1 MSPLIIILFSTL
13 FGVTNAIPW
22 AAAKQTATYKGDEWS
37 PRPTNTILEPRDLFR
52 RGSFDVDVCGWIG
65 GNKAQSVG
73 CASGSSCIHDTSYGV
88 IGCCPT
94 SSAGSDP
101 IPCTDGLYTT
111 CIDHNSAGYA
121 SNSFMVNDGILS
133 CPSNLNCY
141 KVNYPENYSQF
152 GCGPSTANVT
162 AVTTFAGQAT
172 DDNLQLVYTGVTFN
186 PTITIQNPSN
196 FGAATSF
203 PSSTTAT
210 PTQSTASATAGKG
223 SLTPSIP
230 ESTSAT
236 AAASKGSSN
245 IGAIVGGT
253 IGALIVIIGAS
264 IAAFFFIRKRGD
276 KRESSIPRGATSPPR
291 PSNSTFEAVPNP
303 TPSPQPIHSPVS
315 FGHHS
320 PPPQDHYSQM
330 SGINN
335 LGYAPVFQSPYHRPT
350 TPAGHDAPVE
360 APTPDLYPRN
370 FRSPSPIPDRD
381 PFQPPHSEILPES
394 YDPTRTRGP
403 PSSEPYH
410 PSQSPEPQHYY
421 PSQSPEPQMYYHSSS
436 PEPQALRPRPSHSPP
451 SVSTSPAPAPAPT
464 TNLYTLPP
472 TADLPPLDIMEDIQ
486 TPIAPKASQ
495 ANWHLALTGDRR
507 TYAPADGPSTSTD
520 HQHEPMPAMP
530 ALYADI
536 TSAMGA
542 ESMSPPADSFL
553 TRQISDPKTP
563 GTRRNFSRKGRA
575 EKESA
580 QHQDNNQN
588 QPQPQPQTSNQNAE
602 TEEEEE
608 AARSNNIRQSGWV
621 PSGLRTR
628 NSPSPHS
635 APRMPDR
642 RAPAPTAI
650 GSHPDAS
657 AQRSPMS
664 DSWDR
669 DEEVRIAYHP
679 HAGVNIGH
687 SGPPRGMAIARKP
700 TPVVD
705 PDAVEGG
712 WL

>member
-1 MSPLIIILFSTL
+1 MSPFMIILFSTL

-22 AAAKQTATYKGDEWS
+22 AAAKQTATYKEDEWS
-37 PRPTNTILEPRDLFR
+37 PRPTNTILEPRDLFK
-52 RGSFDVDVCGWIG
+52 RGSFDVDICGWIG

-73 CASGSSCIHDTSYGV
+73 CASGSSCIHDTSFGV

-94 SSAGSDP
+94 SSAGADP

-111 CIDHNSAGYA
+111 CIDHNSAGYV
-121 SNSFMVNDGILS
+121 SNSFMVNNGILS
-133 CPSNLNCY
+133 CPSNSNCY
-141 KVNYPENYSQF
+141 KVNYPENYVQF

-172 DDNLQLVYTGVTFN
+172 DDNLQVVYTGVTFN

-203 PSSTTAT
+203 PTSTAVT

-230 ESTSAT
+230 DSTNTA

-245 IGAIVGGT
+245 TGAIVGGT
-253 IGALIVIIGAS
+253 IGALVVIIGAS
-264 IAAFFFIRKRGD
+264 IAAFFLIRKRGN
-276 KRESSIPRGATSPPR
+276 KRESSVPRGPMSPPR
-291 PSNSTFEAVPNP
+291 PSKSTFEAVPNP
-303 TPSPQPIHSPVS
+303 TPSPQPFHSPVS
-315 FGHHS
+315 FRNHS

-330 SGINN
+330 SGLDN

-360 APTPDLYPRN
+360 APTPDLYARN
-370 FRSPSPIPDRD
+370 FRSPSPLPDRD

-394 YDPTRTRGP
+394 YDPTRTRSP

-410 PSQSPEPQHYY
+410 SSQSPEPQHYY
-421 PSQSPEPQMYYHSSS
+421 PSQSPEPQMHYHSSS
-436 PEPQALRPRPSHSPP
+436 PEPQALRPRPSRSPP
-451 SVSTSPAPAPAPT
+451 PVSTSPAPNSNP
-464 TNLYTLPP
+464 YTLPP

-507 TYAPADGPSTSTD
+507 TYAPTDGPSTSAD

-553 TRQISDPKTP
+553 SRQISDPKPP
-563 GTRRNFSRKGRA
+563 GTRRNFSRKGRSN
-575 EKESA
+575 KE
-580 QHQDNNQN
+580 DVGEPENQN
-588 QPQPQPQTSNQNAE
+588 HNKNQTQTQNSE
-602 TEEEEE
+602 TEEQEE
-608 AARSNNIRQSGWV
+608 AAHSNNIRQSGWV

-642 RAPAPTAI
+642 RTPIPTPNGNHAE
-650 GSHPDAS
+650 AS
-657 AQRSPMS
+657 AQRYPLANS
-664 DSWDR
+664 R
-669 DEEVRIAYHP
+669 DEEARIAYNGP
-679 HAGVNIGH
+679 AHAGIDMGH
-687 SGPPRGMAIARKP
+687 SAPSRGMGIARKP
-700 TPVVD
+700 TPVID
-705 PDAVEGG
+705 PNAVEGG

>member
-1 MSPLIIILFSTL
+1 MSPLIIILFSAL

-37 PRPTNTILEPRDLFR
+37 PRPTNRIIESRDLFR
-52 RGSFDVDVCGWIG
+52 RVSFDVDICGWIG

-73 CASGSSCIHDTSYGV
+73 CRSGSSCIHDTSYGV

-101 IPCTDGLYTT
+101 VPCTDGLYTS

-121 SNSFMVNDGILS
+121 SNSFMVNNGILS
-133 CPSNLNCY
+133 CPSNSNCY

-152 GCGPSTANVT
+152 GCGPSTGNIT

-172 DDNLQLVYTGVTFN
+172 DDNLQIVYTGVTFN
-186 PTITIQNPSN
+186 PTIIIQNPSY

-203 PSSTTAT
+203 PSSTSAT
-210 PTQSTASATAGKG
+210 PAQFTASATAGKG

-230 ESTSAT
+230 ESTSST

-245 IGAIVGGT
+245 TGAIVGGT

-264 IAAFFFIRKRGD
+264 IAAFFLIRKKRN
-276 KRESSIPRGATSPPR
+276 KRESIVPRGAMSPPR
-291 PSNSTFEAVPNP
+291 LSKPTFEAVPNP
-303 TPSPQPIHSPVS
+303 TPSLQPIHSPIS
-315 FGHHS
+315 FGNHS
-320 PPPQDHYSQM
+320 PPPQDHYSQV
-330 SGINN
+330 SGIKN
-335 LGYAPVFQSPYHRPT
+335 LGYAPVPVFQSPHHRPT

-360 APTPDLYPRN
+360 APTPDLYARN
-370 FRSPSPIPDRD
+370 FRSSSPIPDRD
-381 PFQPPHSEILPES
+381 PFQPSHSEILPES
-394 YDPTRTRGP
+394 YDTTRTRGP

-421 PSQSPEPQMYYHSSS
+421 RSQSPEPQLYYHSSS
-436 PEPQALRPRPSHSPP
+436 PEPQALRPRPSRSPP
-451 SVSTSPAPAPAPT
+451 SVSTSPASASAPT
-464 TNLYTLPP
+464 TNSYSLPP
-472 TADLPPLDIMEDIQ
+472 TAYLPPLDIMEDIQ

-507 TYAPADGPSTSTD
+507 TYAPTDGPSTSAD

-530 ALYADI
+530 ALYAVI
-536 TSAMGA
+536 TSAMGV

-553 TRQISDPKTP
+553 TRQISDPKNP

-575 EKESA
+575 DKEGVED
-580 QHQDNNQN
+580 QNNNHENQN
-588 QPQPQPQTSNQNAE
+588 QNQNE
-602 TEEEEE
+602 QTEEEEE
-608 AARSNNIRQSGWV
+608 AAHSNNIRQSGWT

-642 RAPAPTAI
+642 RTPAPI
-650 GSHPDAS
+650 GSHPEVS
-657 AQRSPMS
+657 AQRYPMS
-664 DSWDR
+664 DPR
-669 DEEVRIAYHP
+669 DEQVRIAYTPHA
-679 HAGVNIGH
+679 HAGVNIGGH
-687 SGPPRGMAIARKP
+687 GGPPRGMGIARKP

-705 PDAVEGG
+705 PNAVEGG

>member
-1 MSPLIIILFSTL
+1 MSIYVV
-13 FGVTNAIPW
+13 G
-22 AAAKQTATYKGDEWS
+22 
-37 PRPTNTILEPRDLFR
+37 LEETKL
-52 RGSFDVDVCGWIG
+52 SQWV
-65 GNKAQSVG
+65 

-101 IPCTDGLYTT
+101 IPCTDGLYTS
-111 CIDHNSAGYA
+111 CVDHNSAGYA
-121 SNSFMVNDGILS
+121 SNSFMVNNGILT
-133 CPSNLNCY
+133 CPSNSNCY

-162 AVTTFAGQAT
+162 AVTTFAGQAI
-172 DDNLQLVYTGVTFN
+172 DDNLQIVYTGVTFN

-230 ESTSAT
+230 ESTGSA

-245 IGAIVGGT
+245 TGAIVGGT

-264 IAAFFFIRKRGD
+264 IAAFFLIRKRGN
-276 KRESSIPRGATSPPR
+276 KRESSIPQGVTSPPR
-291 PSNSTFEAVPNP
+291 PSKSTFDAVPNP
-303 TPSPQPIHSPVS
+303 TPSPQPIRSPVP
-315 FGHHS
+315 FGNHS
-320 PPPQDHYSQM
+320 PPPHNYSSQM
-330 SGINN
+330 SSTNN

-360 APTPDLYPRN
+360 APTPDLYARN

-381 PFQPPHSEILPES
+381 PFQPPHSEILPQS

-410 PSQSPEPQHYY
+410 PSQSPEPQI
-421 PSQSPEPQMYYHSSS
+421 YYHSSS
-436 PEPQALRPRPSHSPP
+436 PEPQALRPRPSRSPP
-451 SVSTSPAPAPAPT
+451 PVSTSPAPAPAPS
-464 TNLYTLPP
+464 TNAYTLPP
-472 TADLPPLDIMEDIQ
+472 TTDLPPLDIMEDIQ

-507 TYAPADGPSTSTD
+507 TYAPADGPSTSAD

-536 TSAMGA
+536 TSAIGA

-553 TRQISDPKTP
+553 TRQISDPKPP

-575 EKESA
+575 EKEGA
-580 QHQDNNQN
+580 EHQNNNQN
-588 QPQPQPQTSNQNAE
+588 QTSNQTSE
-602 TEEEEE
+602 TEEE
-608 AARSNNIRQSGWV
+608 AALSNNIRQSGWV

-642 RAPAPTAI
+642 RSPVPTPIA
-650 GSHPDAS
+650 SHPEAS
-657 AQRSPMS
+657 MQRYPIT
-664 DSWDR
+664 DSR
-669 DEEVRIAYHP
+669 DEEVRIAYNP
-679 HAGVNIGH
+679 HAGVNVGH
-687 SGPPRGMAIARKP
+687 GGPPRGMGIARKP

-705 PDAVEGG
+705 PNVVEGG